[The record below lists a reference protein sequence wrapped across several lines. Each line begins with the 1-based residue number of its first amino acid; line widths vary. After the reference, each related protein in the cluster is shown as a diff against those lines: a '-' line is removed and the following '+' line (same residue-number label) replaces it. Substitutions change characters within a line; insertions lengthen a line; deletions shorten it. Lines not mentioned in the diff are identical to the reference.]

1 MTLQDPGTTTS
12 AGRRGAS
19 HGGRRGA
26 RTALVAGGLV
36 LGLGVAVTGW
46 QLVSPGDGEARAADE
61 VQHLGPAEAGVPS
74 VQRVVVDDVALT
86 VAVGPATPGENV
98 VRLDIAGPMAGHG
111 SDHGADPGS
120 DHGSDQ
126 DTDGVLVSSAGTD
139 PVAAE
144 AVPGTDGL
152 WARVD
157 LAEGTDEV
165 VVELDG
171 VEHTLPVETGERVDV
186 SPAWGTA
193 DAPECLSAAVG
204 VLAAGDDPDAGA
216 CPADDLTGADAATL
230 DETVDTLA
238 ARGVRRLAVR
248 ADDSERSTAALD
260 VVREAAATHDVEV
273 VDPDAPATGRT
284 ALLEVAGWQ
293 TSAEGLAD
301 ISRLPLT
308 EQPVRSDG
316 TWLAPWLLS
325 RGVVDSTAGAV
336 LPLDFDIRSAD
347 AAQYADLLRTLL
359 PGQAPTSSGYA
370 AWSEARGTTPQP
382 VQLYAAS
389 RASVLMAEPPTDGS
403 PTHSHATQ
411 VSWFPGGTITPV
423 GTLEAA
429 GTVLDAR
436 ENPATRGNTAAR

>member
-1 MTLQDPGTTTS
+1 MTEHHPGTTP
-12 AGRRGAS
+12 ADRRGAS

-26 RTALVAGGLV
+26 RPLAAVTGGVLA
-36 LGLGVAVTGW
+36 LGLAAGVAVW
-46 QLVSPGDGEARAADE
+46 QLDAPRASDAAAASED
-61 VQHLGPAEAGVPS
+61 VQHLGPTEAGVPS
-74 VQRVVVDDVALT
+74 VQRVVTDDETALT

-98 VRLDIAGPMAGHG
+98 VRLDISGPAAGHG
-111 SDHGADPGS
+111 AEHGSEHGS
-120 DHGSDQ
+120 DHGSDEA
-126 DTDGVLVSSAGTD
+126 GVLIGSTGTE
-139 PVAAE
+139 PVAAQ

-157 LAEGTDEV
+157 LETGSDEV

-171 VEHTLPVETGERVDV
+171 VRHTLPVDTGEQVDV
-186 SPAWGTA
+186 SPAWRSA
-193 DAPECLSAAVG
+193 DAPECLSASVA
-204 VLAAGDDPDAGA
+204 VLAAGEDPDVGA
-216 CPADDLTGADAATL
+216 CPSDELSRADATTL
-230 DETVDTLA
+230 GDTVETLA

-260 VVREAAATHDVEV
+260 TVREAAEGSGVEV

-284 ALLEVAGWQ
+284 ALLEVAGWE
-293 TSAEGLAD
+293 TSAEGLAAV
-301 ISRLPLT
+301 SRLPLT

-325 RGVVDSTAGAV
+325 RGVVDSTSGAV

-347 AAQYADLLRTLL
+347 AARYADLVRTLL

-370 AWSEARGTTPQP
+370 AFAEARGTKPQP

-389 RASVLMAEPPTDGS
+389 RASILMAEPPTDGS
-403 PTHSHATQ
+403 PTHNHATQ
-411 VSWFPGGTITPV
+411 ISWFPGGTITPV

-436 ENPATRGNTAAR
+436 ENTASNTLSE